1 MRISDWSSD
10 VCSSDLWPRADWTA
24 PGSLDLKVRSAK
36 RRQAAQT
43 LPSMV
48 GAAPP
53 PDMPRERIVRIDPED
68 RLWVDLF
75 LGYVARG
82 CAQPGGYPAF
92 YEAMD
97 RKRYDVCQELG
108 ISRSEERRVGKE
120 CVSTCRSR
128 WSPDH

>member
-10 VCSSDLWPRADWTA
+10 VCSSDLRKA
-24 PGSLDLKVRSAK
+24 SS
-36 RRQAAQT
+36 
-43 LPSMV
+43 
-48 GAAPP
+48 APP

-97 RKRYDVCQELG
+97 RKRYDVCQELC
-108 ISRSEERRVGKE
+108 ISLTFYMARGQFGADRKKRNGLAAAAEIGRASCRERVWP
-120 CVSTCRSR
+120 CV
-128 WSPDH
+128 

>member
-10 VCSSDLWPRADWTA
+10 VCSSDLRKA
-24 PGSLDLKVRSAK
+24 SS
-36 RRQAAQT
+36 
-43 LPSMV
+43 
-48 GAAPP
+48 APP

-97 RKRYDVCQELG
+97 RKRYDEIGRASWRERVCQYVS
-108 ISRSEERRVGKE
+108 ISVVAVPLNKKHEQIPKF
-120 CVSTCRSR
+120 
-128 WSPDH
+128 